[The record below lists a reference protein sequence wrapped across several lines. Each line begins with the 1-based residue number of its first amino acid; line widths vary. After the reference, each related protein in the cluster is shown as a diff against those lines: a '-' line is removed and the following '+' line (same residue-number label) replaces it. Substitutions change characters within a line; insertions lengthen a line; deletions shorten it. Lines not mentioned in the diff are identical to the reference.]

1 MPADPTAGS
10 AMFPAQGEWID
21 IPEDMHTEFAQLKK
35 GVRMTAL
42 MKQLKTAARR
52 RTDDRPVFTDGPVE
66 SLLARTNP
74 VSIGLSYSERPND
87 SFPGA
92 PTPCWYLSIAEHV
105 PGVGLQAASDVD
117 LVAMDHGRLPDS
129 DAVREIH
136 HGHWRGA
143 TPTDPGRADLATRSA
158 TTTLAVLS
166 PSPSPHWYQ
175 LTIRALDI
183 QAIVTTATV

>member
-10 AMFPAQGEWID
+10 AMFPGQGEWVD
-21 IPEDMHTEFAQLKK
+21 IPEDLHTEFTQLKK

-42 MKQLKTAARR
+42 MEQLKSAARR

-74 VSIGLSYSERPND
+74 VSIGLSFSERPND

-105 PGVGLQAASDVD
+105 PGVGFQAASDVD
-117 LVAMDHGRLPDS
+117 LVAWIMAGFPTVTRF
-129 DAVREIH
+129 ARYTM
-136 HGHWRGA
+136 A
-143 TPTDPGRADLATRSA
+143 TGVAQHAQIPVEPT
-158 TTTLAVLS
+158 
-166 PSPSPHWYQ
+166 
-175 LTIRALDI
+175 
-183 QAIVTTATV
+183 